1 MISRNSAFVYKGKPI
16 NAQSVA
22 NELGVQY
29 VVEGSVRRAGSR
41 VRITAQLIDAETDR
55 HLWGRALRPG
65 TRRHLRHPRRGDVS
79 LRPIVHISNQRYS
92 SQKMR
97 RQMFKPH
104 YFAALFWAAAGGLL
118 LGRRQPRG
126 ATAVIRALM
135 PPAIQAPTVVQFNAS
150 SVPVLQIS
158 LSSDTLDEQIYRL
171 RQQLAPIP
179 GITLPTPAG
188 GKYRQ
193 IMVDLDPSKLLAK
206 GLTPLDVVNAVNT

>member
-29 VVEGSVRRAGSR
+29 VVEGSVRRAGKPR
-41 VRITAQLIDAETDR
+41 PHHRAANRRRDR
-55 HLWGRALRPG
+55 PPPLGRALRPG

-126 ATAVIRALM
+126 ATAVPSATAM
-135 PPAIQAPTVVQFNAS
+135 PADESACDFANLAP
-150 SVPVLQIS
+150 VPVWLGLFIGG
-158 LSSDTLDEQIYRL
+158 RF
-171 RQQLAPIP
+171 R
-179 GITLPTPAG
+179 PA
-188 GKYRQ
+188 Q
-193 IMVDLDPSKLLAK
+193 W
-206 GLTPLDVVNAVNT
+206 

>member
-1 MISRNSAFVYKGKPI
+1 VISRNSAFVYKGKPI

-55 HLWGRALRPG
+55 HLWAERYDRELADIFAIQDEVTFRLGQ
-65 TRRHLRHPRRGDVS
+65 S
-79 LRPIVHISNQRYS
+79 SISNQRYS

-126 ATAVIRALM
+126 ATAVPSATAM
-135 PPAIQAPTVVQFNAS
+135 PADESACDFANLAP
-150 SVPVLQIS
+150 VPVWLGLFIGG
-158 LSSDTLDEQIYRL
+158 RF
-171 RQQLAPIP
+171 R
-179 GITLPTPAG
+179 PA
-188 GKYRQ
+188 Q
-193 IMVDLDPSKLLAK
+193 W
-206 GLTPLDVVNAVNT
+206 